1 VEPTYRLLKTSR
13 ISLLLEEGRGDLGVS
28 EVTELLSSRSAWLE
42 LCKTVSKYL
51 YFSVFSLNLGVL
63 KPVFTHKTTLRMKSS
78 KIIMSLDVQ
87 ITVLWQTRSF

>member
-42 LCKTVSKYL
+42 LCKTKSKYL
-51 YFSVFSLNLGVL
+51 YFVVFSLNLGVL
-63 KPVFTHKTTLRMKSS
+63 KTVFTHQTMLRMKSS